1 MPRPDKIFS
10 DLDLSFN
17 KHPVTGDIGAKFNEQ
32 AVKNSI
38 KNLVLTRHYERPFR
52 SEIGSNIGNMLFE
65 LATPAL
71 AAILKQEIINLIRN
85 FEPRVDQL
93 EVEISFSPDNNYI
106 LVKII
111 FTIVM
116 TTSPIV
122 LEFTLDRTR

>member
-1 MPRPDKIFS
+1 MPRPDKVFS
-10 DLDLSFN
+10 DIDLSFN

-93 EVEISFSPDNNYI
+93 EVEVSFSPDNNYI

>member
-93 EVEISFSPDNNYI
+93 EVEVSFSPDNNYI

-122 LEFTLDRTR
+122 LEFTSDRTR

>member
-1 MPRPDKIFS
+1 MPRPNKIFS

-52 SEIGSNIGNMLFE
+52 SEIGSNIDNMLFE

-93 EVEISFSPDNNYI
+93 EVEVSFSPDNNYI

>member
-93 EVEISFSPDNNYI
+93 EVEVSFSPDNNYI

-116 TTSPIV
+116 TTSPVV

>member
-116 TTSPIV
+116 TTTPIV

>member
-52 SEIGSNIGNMLFE
+52 SEIGSNIDNMLFE

-93 EVEISFSPDNNYI
+93 EVEVSFSPDNNYI

>member
-93 EVEISFSPDNNYI
+93 EVEVSFSPDNNYI

-111 FTIVM
+111 FTIIM

>member
-52 SEIGSNIGNMLFE
+52 SEIGSNIDNMLFE

-93 EVEISFSPDNNYI
+93 EVEVSFSPDNNYF

>member
-93 EVEISFSPDNNYI
+93 EVEVSFSPDNNYV
-106 LVKII
+106 LVKIV

>member
-1 MPRPDKIFS
+1 MPRPDKVFS
-10 DLDLSFN
+10 DIDLSFN
-17 KHPVTGDIGAKFNEQ
+17 MHPVTGDIGAKYNEQ

-52 SEIGSNIGNMLFE
+52 SDIGSNIGDMLFE

-71 AAILKQEIINLIRN
+71 AAILRQEIINLIRN
-85 FEPRVDQL
+85 FEPRVDSL
-93 EVEISFSPDNNYI
+93 DVEVGFSPDNNHA

>member
-52 SEIGSNIGNMLFE
+52 SEIGSNIGDMLFE

-93 EVEISFSPDNNYI
+93 EVEVSFSPDNNYI

>member
-17 KHPVTGDIGAKFNEQ
+17 KHPVTGDVGAKFNEQ

-93 EVEISFSPDNNYI
+93 EVEVSFSPDNNYI

>member
-93 EVEISFSPDNNYI
+93 EVEVSFSPDNNYI